1 MYTSAV
7 VRDSG
12 ELDDHYAHLH
22 ASPMGRCGNLSVSEH
37 VKIVGQSP
45 QNSYVLSNWKF
56 EIQEVPIANIHPPQQ
71 GHDHRRL
78 KLMRMSYIHVNV
90 ALFV

>member
-1 MYTSAV
+1 MIFTLIYMLHPWAAAETS
-7 VRDSG
+7 
-12 ELDDHYAHLH
+12 
-22 ASPMGRCGNLSVSEH
+22 NSVSEH

-45 QNSYVLSNWKF
+45 QNSYGLSNWEF
-56 EIQEVPIANIHPPQQ
+56 EIQEVPIANIHPSQQ